1 MENKIECLIIEILKE
16 NNIVGTKGQ
25 YIKRIKNVMRESK
38 IKKPRSSYIFYCQE
52 NRQKITEENKNATPK
67 EIMSI
72 LGAKWKE
79 LSELEKEKYIEMW
92 KNDKKRYEKEINEKN
107 SCNMDIDN
115 ILDFVEN
122 SDN

>member
-38 IKKPRSSYIFYCQE
+38 IKRPRSSYIFYCQE

-79 LSELEKEKYIEMW
+79 LGDLEKEKYIEMW